1 MRLAALLW
9 PFPFGVRLGWA
20 TTSVPNPDI
29 RQARARAFLLRGQAV
44 VFSRGFGPMC
54 DRLRRENI
62 WAEDLRGVG
71 DCWVRRRLIAD
82 REAGLSGPVILVGHS
97 CGARYSLFSA
107 HELARRGIAVE
118 LIVCVDAAIPYTVA
132 ANVRH
137 AANLYRS
144 RGRIYPAR
152 PLVAAPGSAARITN
166 VDLDAEDAPIAPAG
180 LHHLNMTGSRAVQ
193 DWIVARVLEAVG
205 RAEAEGRGAGC
216 VDPVLKT

>member
-20 TTSVPNPDI
+20 TTRVPNPDI
-29 RQARARAFLLRGQAV
+29 GKARARAYLLRGQAI
-44 VFSRGFGPMC
+44 VFSQGFGPMC

-82 REAGLSGPVILVGHS
+82 RAAGLVGPVILVGHS

-144 RGRIYPAR
+144 HRRIYPAR

-166 VDLDAEDAPIAPAG
+166 VDLDADDSPIAPAG
-180 LHHLNMTGSRAVQ
+180 LHHLNITGSRAVQ
-193 DWIVARVLEAVG
+193 DWIVARVLEAVCT
-205 RAEAEGRGAGC
+205 AEAEGRGR
-216 VDPVLKT
+216 VDFISTR

>member
-29 RQARARAFLLRGQAV
+29 RRARARAYLLRGQAV
-44 VFSRGFGPMC
+44 VFSGGFGAVC

-62 WAEDLRGVG
+62 WAEDLRCVG

-82 REAGLSGPVILVGHS
+82 HHAGVVGPVILVGHS
-97 CGARYSLFSA
+97 CGARYALFTA

-118 LIVCVDAAIPYTVA
+118 LIVCVDVAMPYTVA
-132 ANVRH
+132 ANVRRV
-137 AANLYRS
+137 ANLYRS
-144 RGRIYPAR
+144 RGPIYPAR

-166 VDLDAEDAPIAPAG
+166 VDLDAGDSPIDPTG
-180 LHHLNMTGSRAVQ
+180 LHHWNMTGSRAVQ
-193 DWIVARVLEAVG
+193 DWIVARVLGAVG
-205 RAEAEGRGAGC
+205 TTEAEGRGRRCA
-216 VDPVLKT
+216 

>member
-20 TTSVPNPDI
+20 TTRVPNPEI
-29 RQARARAFLLRGQAV
+29 GPARARAYLLRGQAI

-54 DRLRRENI
+54 DRLRREGV

-82 REAGLSGPVILVGHS
+82 HEAGRLGGPVILVGHS

-107 HELARRGIAVE
+107 HELARHGIAVE
-118 LIVCVDAAIPYTVA
+118 LILCVDAAIPYDVA

-152 PLVAAPGSAARITN
+152 PLVAAPGSMARITN
-166 VDLDAEDAPIAPAG
+166 VDLDAADSPIAPAG
-180 LHHLNMTGSRAVQ
+180 LHHLNMTGRPAVQ
-193 DWIVARVLEAVG
+193 DWIVARVLEAVAT
-205 RAEAEGRGAGC
+205 AEAVRGDK
-216 VDPVLKT
+216 VTR

>member
-29 RQARARAFLLRGQAV
+29 RRARARAYLLRGQAV
-44 VFSRGFGPMC
+44 VFSPGFGAMC
-54 DRLRRENI
+54 DRLRREGV

-71 DCWVRRRLIAD
+71 DRWVRRRLLAD
-82 REAGLSGPVILVGHS
+82 RDAGIVGPVILVGHS
-97 CGARYSLFSA
+97 CGARYALFSA

-144 RGRIYPAR
+144 RRRIYPAR
-152 PLVAAPGSAARITN
+152 PVVAAEGSAARVTN
-166 VDLDAEDAPIAPAG
+166 VDLDAEDSPIPPAG
-180 LHHLNMTGSRAVQ
+180 LHHLNMTGSQAVQ
-193 DWIVARVLEAVG
+193 DWIVARVLGAV
-205 RAEAEGRGAGC
+205 AEAEGRECRRA
-216 VDPVLKT
+216 